1 MAGYSIADKDFKDN
15 ELRETYQ
22 NVKSRLNFTAD
33 DLDGIFEIVLAHR
46 DRFPAINLKGDCTLY
61 SYIERWVKSC
71 KNAIKNIPSCRNA
84 KPKSSCVDPSIGMI
98 VKTICGLSDNDIEEG
113 IKYHNLFMSAENI
126 HGELLEEYIAFK
138 IKPFGFIW
146 CRGNAMAAI
155 DFCNSNGTFS
165 FQVKNRENT
174 ENSSSNKI
182 RKESTIFIE
191 RWYRLGTKSEKNKK
205 VAVYKWDT
213 LNKLINDH
221 KTIGYGMSPCHMT
234 EADYQNFLHKTASE
248 NHLLITNQ

>member
-1 MAGYSIADKDFKDN
+1 MAGYSIADKDFKDDK
-15 ELRETYQ
+15 LREIYQ
-22 NVKSRLNFTAD
+22 NVKRRLNFSAD
-33 DLDGIFEIVLAHR
+33 DLDKIFEIVLVHK
-46 DRFPAINLKGDCTLY
+46 DRFPVINLKEDSFY
-61 SYIERWVKSC
+61 SYIERWVSSYKT
-71 KNAIKNIPSCRNA
+71 AIKNIPSCRNA

-126 HGELLEEYIAFK
+126 HGELLEEYIASK

-146 CRGNAMAAI
+146 CRGNIMAAI

-182 RKESTIFIE
+182 RKESTIVIE

-205 VAVYKWDT
+205 IPIFKWEA
-213 LNKLINDH
+213 LNNLVNDH
-221 KTIGYGMSPCHMT
+221 KTMGNGLSLCCMT
-234 EADYQNFLHKTASE
+234 EEDYQAFLRTKASE